1 METKTLLQS
10 LLHVAW
16 CLEPFECYMH
26 LNILFPEDFLMLQ
39 CYNKWFLEFMLSI
52 YSYSGINLSNLPLR
66 LGSCLCKAPAVVLGL
81 GKPNLAFCILHGPSL
96 WQVLSNGGS
105 AIVLKNERTP
115 YWALWLNSH
124 IKLCWALYSLFIE
137 KKKNR
142 TTLKLTTMSIP
153 CEAMVQLRAYPS
165 TRTLSLALPPCAL
178 RTLIALIGYLASPLF
193 PARLTAMT
201 ALTII
206 SLKKSDAWLISF
218 DDRDVFATFTT
229 LSLPS
234 SSTLIVK
241 CSWIYLHASLKN
253 KKDQIKTLHLCLS
266 WVRILSFIDLLS
278 KIRNNSHLI
287 SCL

>member
-1 METKTLLQS
+1 
-10 LLHVAW
+10 
-16 CLEPFECYMH
+16 
-26 LNILFPEDFLMLQ
+26 
-39 CYNKWFLEFMLSI
+39 
-52 YSYSGINLSNLPLR
+52 
-66 LGSCLCKAPAVVLGL
+66 
-81 GKPNLAFCILHGPSL
+81 
-96 WQVLSNGGS
+96 
-105 AIVLKNERTP
+105 
-115 YWALWLNSH
+115 
-124 IKLCWALYSLFIE
+124 
-137 KKKNR
+137 
-142 TTLKLTTMSIP
+142 MSIP

-178 RTLIALIGYLASPLF
+178 STLIALIGYLASPLF

-278 KIRNNSHLI
+278 KIRNNLIDLMPLVLATLVIIQMFSLTRPASMQIYWNKRKHLHKKRVQLPQELELI
-287 SCL
+287 HQHRRRFIFWNTRMATMTSCRPPNNNSLSLDNIPLMFVYIWQNPSRVETWWLNRPDI

>member
-105 AIVLKNERTP
+105 VIVLKNEHTP

-124 IKLCWALYSLFIE
+124 IKLCWALYSLFVE

-142 TTLKLTTMSIP
+142 TTLNYHVHTLWSYGAVKSISIYENTFLSTSSM
-153 CEAMVQLRAYPS
+153 CLEHINSLDWVFSFSFVPS
-165 TRTLSLALPPCAL
+165 
-178 RTLIALIGYLASPLF
+178 
-193 PARLTAMT
+193 
-201 ALTII
+201 
-206 SLKKSDAWLISF
+206 SF
-218 DDRDVFATFTT
+218 DCHDGIDNHLTKEVRCLTNQFWWQRCLCYIYDTFFAQ
-229 LSLPS
+229 
-234 SSTLIVK
+234 LINIDSQVLLD
-241 CSWIYLHASLKN
+241 IFA
-253 KKDQIKTLHLCLS
+253 CLS
-266 WVRILSFIDLLS
+266 
-278 KIRNNSHLI
+278 KE
-287 SCL
+287 